1 MVSERVLNEEIR
13 VLVLV
18 VMMVLDERWGFD
30 DVFPV
35 FGDTLESEKRFQRKS
50 FENVCDDFIREKW
63 WVLVVGIH

>member
-1 MVSERVLNEEIR
+1 MLNEEIR

-18 VMMVLDERWGFD
+18 ETMVVEKKWGFD

-35 FGDTLESEKRFQRKS
+35 FGDTLESEKGFQRKS

-63 WVLVVGIH
+63 WVVVEGIH